1 MTTVVTPWL
10 AFAAMSGDA
19 KSARSSWVCTSIN
32 PGATILPE
40 TSTSREPVDLR
51 KPRPD
56 RGDPVAGDSDIRRVA
71 RPAGA
76 VDDDA
81 AAQDH
86 IDHREFPALLM
97 SE

>member
-1 MTTVVTPWL
+1 MGVHIDKPGRDDL
-10 AFAAMSGDA
+10 AGNIDFA
-19 KSARSSWVCTSIN
+19 RT
-32 PGATILPE
+32 
-40 TSTSREPVDLR
+40 RHLR

-56 RGDPVAGDSDIRRVA
+56 RGNPVAGDSDIRWVA